1 MKPSTKRGALL
12 VATICCATGAE
23 LFLKQGA
30 VATPTD
36 AGPLWVLAA
45 GWTWVGIAL
54 YIGSFVSWL
63 QLLRRM
69 PLNLAY
75 ALLSVVQAL
84 VPLGCWYFL
93 GEHIAPARWLGIGCV
108 LAGVAVLAGPA
119 MQAEERL

>member
-1 MKPSTKRGALL
+1 MKSSASRLPLL
-12 VATICCATGAE
+12 VVTILCATGAE
-23 LFLKQGA
+23 LFLKRGA
-30 VATPTD
+30 AATPAD
-36 AGPLWVLAA
+36 AGPLHVLAS

-75 ALLSVVQAL
+75 ALMSVVQAL

-93 GEHIAPARWLGIGCV
+93 GEHIAPTRWLGISCV